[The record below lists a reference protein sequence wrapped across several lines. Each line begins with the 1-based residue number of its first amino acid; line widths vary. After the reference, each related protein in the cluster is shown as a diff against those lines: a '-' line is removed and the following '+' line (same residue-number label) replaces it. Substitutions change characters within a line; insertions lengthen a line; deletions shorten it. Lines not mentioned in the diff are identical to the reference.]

1 MQYAVSLYWA
11 LTTMATIGYGDIYPI
26 TELEKVFTM
35 FCMIVACGTFAF
47 MVGSVTSIING
58 GNTIIRDFK

>member
-1 MQYAVSLYWA
+1 
-11 LTTMATIGYGDIYPI
+11 MATIGYGDIYPI
-26 TELEKVFTM
+26 TELEKIFTM